1 MQIDEIGLDI
11 FKEIGNIGS
20 GNAVTALASL
30 LNCSINMTI
39 PRCGMVA
46 FREVADIIGGPEAA
60 VAAVLVKLSGDLDGY
75 IMLVQ
80 KLSDAQELMQVLIG
94 SNITADVLKDYE
106 EVKRSLQPLE
116 EVGNILIG
124 SYLTAISDMTQMRI
138 IPSVPMLCIDMASAV
153 MDVPATVY
161 GEVGESVLLLETE
174 FIGISSRINGHYFL
188 IPSVDSYDKLLKVFY
203 G

>member
-1 MQIDEIGLDI
+1 MRINEMGLDV

-30 LNCSINMTI
+30 LNCCIDMTV
-39 PRCGMVA
+39 PRCGMVH
-46 FREVADIIGGPEAA
+46 FSKVADIVGGPETV
-60 VAAVLVKLSGDLDGY
+60 VAAVLVKMSGDLDGY

-80 KLSDAQELMQVLIG
+80 SLGDAKALMEALGCFDETQEASEDFENVKLS
-94 SNITADVLKDYE
+94 LK
-106 EVKRSLQPLE
+106 PLE

-124 SYLTAISDMTQMRI
+124 SYLTAISDMTQMSI
-138 IPSVPMLCIDMASAV
+138 TPSVPMLCIDMASAV

-174 FIGISSRINGHYFL
+174 FVSVSSRIKGHYFL
-188 IPSVDSYDKLLKVFY
+188 IPSVESYEKLLKVFNV
-203 G
+203 